1 MKNKNM
7 PRKSKKQ
14 IQTTEEFYQL
24 SNEAKKGILVIFLF
38 LVAIIIILSYW
49 QMAGQ
54 GGTYLDY
61 GLSIAFGWGKYL
73 LPLLLLFVAFTKI
86 RAKYHLIWLNYLGLF
101 LFLINFQ
108 GILHQKLPQTSSF
121 ELSYDG
127 LGGGLLG
134 YLISFPLNNYL
145 GFLAS
150 TLIMIC
156 LLLSGL
162 ILIFNSSIGKILQ
175 KLNLLRML
183 PGPKFKEYYDTE
195 TEEEERASFKQK
207 LIAEAKSQA
216 ILATATKMA
225 GKEISG
231 NKIETEKPFYSP
243 IDNEEKIK
251 EPTIRAPKFHIDLPI
266 ELLDDKKSKPTS
278 GDINVGMERI
288 HRTLEN
294 FHINVEMGEVQVGP
308 TVTQYT
314 LKPADGIKLSRITA
328 LNNDLALALAA
339 HPLRIEA
346 PIPGKSLVG
355 IEVPNQKP
363 AVVRIREILDNESFK
378 NRKTNTTIVLG
389 KDVSGKC
396 WVADLA
402 SMPHLLVAGST
413 GSGKSVCL
421 NAIIMSLIY
430 QNNPDTLRLI
440 LVDPK
445 RVEFPVYNGIP
456 HLLTPVITDVTKT
469 VYALRWA
476 IGEMDSRFDTLAKLK
491 KRNIASYNEVST
503 EKMPYL
509 VIIIDELADLM
520 VAAAAEVEGS
530 IIRLTQMAR
539 AVGIHLVV
547 ATQRPSVDV
556 ITGLIKANIPC
567 RIAFS
572 VASLMDSRTI
582 LDSSGAEKLVGKGD
596 MLYMSQ
602 DTSRPRRLQG
612 AYVSDDEIKRVV
624 DYLKDACTE
633 EIQYLDNVTSKPT
646 SATSF
651 EFEGGNDNGD
661 ELFDEAKKL
670 ILESGKASAS
680 YLQRR
685 LRIGYSRAARLIDL
699 MEDAGIVGPADGA
712 KPRDILVD
720 KSVAFSSSPSKNS
733 FVEKPDSVELVE
745 EKPNFQQTTDL
756 PKDEPKESSGYSSA
770 KTIPAKKSAD
780 DAETY

>member
-1 MKNKNM
+1 M
-7 PRKSKKQ
+7 PRRAKK
-14 IQTTEEFYQL
+14 TTADEIEFYQL
-24 SNEAKKGILVIFLF
+24 SPEAKNGILIIFLF
-38 LVAIIIILSYW
+38 LISIIIILSFL
-49 QMAGQ
+49 QLAGQ
-54 GGTYLDY
+54 VGFYIDY
-61 GLSIAFGWGKYL
+61 IFSLAFGWGKYL
-73 LPLLLLFVAFTKI
+73 LPIVILWLAYWQIKKNAKASWPSYVGLILF
-86 RAKYHLIWLNYLGLF
+86 F
-101 LFLINFQ
+101 LSFQ
-108 GILHQKLPQTSSF
+108 GLLHEKLPFEKSF
-121 ELSYDG
+121 ALSYDG
-127 LGGGLLG
+127 LGGGLIG
-134 YLISFPLNNYL
+134 YLISYPLNSGL
-145 GFLAS
+145 GILAAI
-150 TLIMIC
+150 LILLC
-156 LLLSGL
+156 LFFIGL
-162 ILIFNSSIGKILQ
+162 ILIFNANLTKIFGN
-175 KLNLLRML
+175 LNILKFL
-183 PGPKFKEYYDTE
+183 PQPKFKQYYDDGDNDE
-195 TEEEERASFKQK
+195 DSQENFKK
-207 LIAEAKSQA
+207 KIIAEAKNQN
-216 ILATATKMA
+216 ATIFNQKI
-225 GKEISG
+225 KEKSASENEPI
-231 NKIETEKPFYSP
+231 KTETKPFYTNTETDSN
-243 IDNEEKIK
+243 DKIK
-251 EPTIRAPKFHIDLPI
+251 EPSIKAPKFHIDLPI

-288 HRTLEN
+288 QKTLEN
-294 FHINVEMGEVQVGP
+294 FHIKVEMGEVQVGP

-314 LKPADGIKLSRITA
+314 LRPADGIKLSRITA

-363 AVVRIREILDNESFK
+363 AVVRIREILESEAFK
-378 NRKTNTTIVLG
+378 NRKTNTSIVLG

-396 WVADLA
+396 WVADIA

-445 RVEFPVYNGIP
+445 RVEFPVYNGVP

-476 IGEMDSRFDTLAKLK
+476 IGEMDTRFDTLAKLK
-491 KRNIASYNEVST
+491 KRNIASYNEVSA

-582 LDSSGAEKLVGKGD
+582 LDSAGAEKLVGKGD

-633 EIQYLDNVTSKPT
+633 EIQYLDNVTSKPA
-646 SATSF
+646 SSSTSF
-651 EFEGGNDNGD
+651 DFEGGGDDGGD

-670 ILESGKASAS
+670 VLESGKASAS

-712 KPRDILVD
+712 KPRDILMD
-720 KSVAFSSSPSKNS
+720 KSTIFNNPIANKTTNENNPPESSEIEPP
-733 FVEKPDSVELVE
+733 EDSE
-745 EKPNFQQTTDL
+745 QMIL
-756 PKDEPKESSGYSSA
+756 PK
-770 KTIPAKKSAD
+770 TND
-780 DAETY
+780 DANKKIKAGTDDEIY

>member
-1 MKNKNM
+1 M